1 MLNECLGWW
10 PAVTAGQTGQLVTTS
25 WPIRH
30 WLVLFFTWTD
40 TNQKAMGRGRERE
53 RATHGVGN
61 RQRAQGEREREDG
74 KPNRKGRERER
85 KEKVFL
91 KWKYNRGGGGGERGR
106 KQKKRVKCRQNL
118 CLLSLSWLCWNI
130 MNSIAVGSQVMSRW
144 LSFPLKIILAKS
156 REGKKHFVAFHFFVF
171 SEDLSGK

>member
-91 KWKYNRGGGGGERGR
+91 KWKYNRGGGGERGR

>member
-1 MLNECLGWW
+1 M
-10 PAVTAGQTGQLVTTS
+10 S
-25 WPIRH
+25 
-30 WLVLFFTWTD
+30 WLVASSNSRPNWSASNHQL
-40 TNQKAMGRGRERE
+40 TNQTLACVILHLDRHKSKSNGEGKRERE

-61 RQRAQGEREREDG
+61 RQRAQGERERERMVS
-74 KPNRKGRERER
+74 PTERVERERER